1 MKEQRIGTATF
12 IPLDTIKVSPI
23 NEQFRQIDAS
33 VKLVMEV
40 MKFDHSFKRAV
51 QYACGNTVVCETL
64 EDAKQIAFGKSKR
77 NMEKPKVVTVDGV
90 LIRKSGLITGG
101 VSNSLVSRA
110 KGWEQKDIESI
121 KDKRDK
127 LLSEFQEVSR
137 TLRAKNKEEVILN
150 QLSGL
155 DSRISVTET
164 DFSTTKARLEDTEE
178 QIENLLEK
186 LHDFTPLVDKLNE
199 KIESRNEKITE
210 LENQIKVVE
219 NRIFG
224 DFADRVGISDIHE
237 YEERHMR
244 LATEKT
250 QKRLEFS
257 DKISKVENQ
266 LQYETSKNIEESL
279 ALDEQKIQEYKDT
292 LLNLQDEYKTKQ
304 ADIDKSE
311 KEVKKHIKLLE
322 TKKETINKQDD
333 DVGDKKKEI
342 DDLVDKMGKMQKVLA
357 TAEGTI
363 DQNRLKRHNI
373 YQTCKVE
380 EIWDMMPID
389 EDSDEEMDL
398 DDDDDESD
406 DNSDV
411 SSAQFVNEDK
421 ISVSFRKVSSSLK
434 QASNYDKHVQDF
446 KNQLHSVSLSID
458 EIDPNLKASVHLKRV
473 KARLGK
479 TKGDLTAARNAS
491 DEAARKFAE
500 IQKKRIAKF
509 NDSFQPIAAE
519 IDNIYKSLTSGSS
532 GKPGG
537 TAYLNVDN
545 TQEPYLGG
553 VRFHVMPPKKRFRD
567 MEQLSGGEKTVAA
580 LALLFSMHSI
590 HPAPFF
596 LLDEVDA
603 ALDKSNISKVARY
616 LQSRKKDIQFVV
628 VSLQDRFYENSDSL
642 IGVMFDQGQRCS
654 STLTLDLSKYK

>member
-23 NEQFRQIDAS
+23 NEQFRQIDSS

-101 VSNSLVSRA
+101 ISNSLVSRA
-110 KGWEQKDIESI
+110 RGWEQKDIEAI
-121 KDKRDK
+121 KEKRDNFINE
-127 LLSEFQEVSR
+127 LAEVGR
-137 TLRAKNKEEVILN
+137 TLRVKNKEELILN
-150 QLSGL
+150 QISGL
-155 DSRISVTET
+155 DT
-164 DFSTTKARLEDTEE
+164 RLSYIEKDYSMTQEKLKDTEE
-178 QIENLLEK
+178 QIENILGK
-186 LHDFTPLVDKLNE
+186 LHDLSPLVDNLNE
-199 KIESRNEKITE
+199 QIEKRNTEITD
-210 LENQIKVVE
+210 LEDQIKVVE
-219 NRIFG
+219 NQIFG
-224 DFADRVGISDIHE
+224 DFADRVGIDDVHE
-237 YEERHMR
+237 YEERHLR
-244 LATEKT
+244 LAKEKA

-257 DKISKVENQ
+257 NSISKLENQ
-266 LQYETSKNIEESL
+266 LKYEQSRNLEESL
-279 ALDEQKIQEYKDT
+279 SHDEQRIQEYQNS
-292 LLNLQDEYKTKQ
+292 LNDLQGQYKTKKVEIEK
-304 ADIDKSE
+304 AESE
-311 KEVKKHIKLLE
+311 ITKLKQSLE
-322 TKKETINKQDD
+322 KRKTAINKQDD
-333 DVGDKKKEI
+333 EVGERKKEI
-342 DDLVDKMGKMQKVLA
+342 DELMEKMGRVQKQYA
-357 TAEGTI
+357 MAEGII
-363 DQNRLKRHNI
+363 DQCRLKRHNI

-380 EIWDMMPID
+380 EIWNIMPLD
-389 EDSDEEMDL
+389 EDSDEEMELDL
-398 DDDDDESD
+398 DSDEEDDETP
-406 DNSDV
+406 
-411 SSAQFVNEDK
+411 SSQYEKEDK
-421 ISVSFRKVSSSLK
+421 VNVNFRKLTSSLK
-434 QASNYDKHVQDF
+434 QSSNFEKHIQDF
-446 KNQLHSVSLSID
+446 KNQLHSVSMSID
-458 EIDPNLKASVHLKRV
+458 EIDPNLKASLHLKRV

-491 DEAARKFAE
+491 DEAARKFTK
-500 IQKKRIAKF
+500 IQKARISKF
-509 NDSFQPIAAE
+509 NASFQPIAAE

-603 ALDKSNISKVARY
+603 ALDKSNIAKVARY
-616 LQSRKKDIQFVV
+616 LQSRKKDIQFIV
-628 VSLQDRFYENSDSL
+628 VSLQDRFYENADSL
-642 IGVMFDQGQRCS
+642 IGVMFDQNQRCS
-654 STLTLDLSKYK
+654 STLTLDLNKYNR